1 MDEIKPGY
9 TVEIDE
15 SDSAQ
20 YDTIASAVDSHNK
33 SAAPGEH
40 YWGISIENGS
50 YTVYEY
56 GEVPEPTPEPEPVE
70 PTIEE
75 IRAEK
80 LSMASDTCGQLIR
93 DGIDVTL
100 SDGEKHFSLETADQ
114 NNIDGIF
121 NAVVLGATAYPYH
134 ADGDPCEM
142 FSASDIVTLYVAYK
156 SFVTQQTTYCNALRQ
171 WIKREEDKDILS
183 AIEYGTSLPDDLTA
197 GMNKILAAANEQV
210 QAIVSRLTQ
219 TTATSDVAI
228 KAADNAV
235 HSEVGDKN
243 NPDYAVQSVN

>member
-9 TVEIDE
+9 TVEIDK

-20 YDTIASAVDSHNK
+20 YDTIASAVDSHNE

-40 YWGISIENGS
+40 YWGISIENS
-50 YTVYEY
+50 TYTVYAY
-56 GEVPEPTPEPEPVE
+56 GEVPEPVPEPEPIE

-75 IRAEK
+75 IRVDK
-80 LSMASDTCGQLIR
+80 LSQASDTCGLLIR

-100 SDGEKHFSLETADQ
+100 SSGEKHFSLETADQ
-114 NNIDGIF
+114 TNIDGIF
-121 NAVVLGATAYPYH
+121 GAVTLGATAYPYH
-134 ADGDPCEM
+134 ADGELCTM
-142 FSASDIVTLYVAYK
+142 FSAADIVALYVAYK

-171 WIKREEDKDILS
+171 WIKREDDKEKLT
-183 AIEYGTSLPDDLTA
+183 AIEYGATLPDDLTA
-197 GMNKILAAANEQV
+197 DMNAILAAANEQV
-210 QAIVSRLTQ
+210 QTIVSRLMQ

-235 HSEVGDKN
+235 HSEVGDEN

>member
-9 TVEIDE
+9 TVEMDE

-20 YDTIASAVDSHNK
+20 YDTIESAVNAHNE
-33 SAAPGEH
+33 SASPGEK

-56 GEVPEPTPEPEPVE
+56 GEVPEPTPEPKPVE

-75 IRAEK
+75 IRTEE
-80 LSMASDTCGQLIR
+80 LSIASETCGQLIR

-114 NNIDGIF
+114 TNIDGIF
-121 NAVVLGATAYPYH
+121 GAVTLGATAYPYH

-171 WIKREEDKDILS
+171 WIMREEDKAMLS
-183 AIEYGTSLPDDLTA
+183 AIEYGAELPDDLKASMTA
-197 GMNKILAAANEQV
+197 ILTAANEQV
-210 QAIVSRLTQ
+210 QTIVAKLT
-219 TTATSDVAI
+219 ASVSTS
-228 KAADNAV
+228 
-235 HSEVGDKN
+235 
-243 NPDYAVQSVN
+243 